1 MRAGLM
7 CAVSVATSAALHI
20 VSASSH
26 AMKLEI
32 RDPSHS
38 VSPRPNLK
46 ALWSGKS
53 KLGGAESAPQ
63 THFPPVPASYSY
75 DANGKFGA
83 ASLR

>member
-26 AMKLEI
+26 AMT
-32 RDPSHS
+32 RDPLQP
-38 VSPRPNLK
+38 VSQKPNFK

-53 KLGGAESAPQ
+53 KVGSAVSAPQ